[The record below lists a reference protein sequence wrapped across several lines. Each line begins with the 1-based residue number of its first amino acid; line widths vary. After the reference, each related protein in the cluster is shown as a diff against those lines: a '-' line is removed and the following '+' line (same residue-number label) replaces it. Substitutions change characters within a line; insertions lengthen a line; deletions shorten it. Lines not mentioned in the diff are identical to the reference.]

1 MARKDRDQIIVGLD
15 VGTHK
20 VAAVVGEVKYDG
32 SLEIIGVGTAPSMG
46 IKKGVVV
53 NVGETMEAIKRA
65 VHEAELMA
73 GITVNAVYVTISGN
87 HLRSFNNKGA
97 VTVATR
103 EVSEEDVVR
112 VLDNAN
118 AVQIPADRQ
127 ILHTV
132 PQEFVVDEN
141 DGIKE
146 PIGISGQRLQVNVH
160 IMTALNASVQNV
172 VQCAERCGL
181 HVLKTTA
188 ELLASAR
195 AVLEADERELGVV
208 HVDIGAGTTDIAIYH
223 NGYIVHSAVLPMGG
237 DHITSDI
244 AVGMRTPK
252 SEAERVKL
260 AHGAAQTAMV
270 SDDETIEVACV
281 GARETVLRKRQLL
294 CDIIEPRLEEIF
306 RYIEREISASKFQDA
321 IGSGLVLTGG
331 TALLPGIA
339 EFGEELLGLPVR
351 IGVPKKVGAQFPPVA
366 SPIYA
371 AAVGLVMQAA
381 AEEAEMQRKSE
392 AKLARGRGGTGVV
405 GRFFSW
411 VRDVV

>member
-1 MARKDRDQIIVGLD
+1 MARKGQDQIIVGLD

-20 VAAVVGEVKYDG
+20 VAAVVGEVRHDG
-32 SLEIIGVGTAPSMG
+32 SLEIIGIGTAVSNG
-46 IKKGVVV
+46 IRKGVVV
-53 NVGETMEAIKRA
+53 NVGETMEAIKVA
-65 VHEAELMA
+65 VHEAETMA
-73 GITVNAVYVTISGN
+73 GITVNAVYVNVSGN
-87 HLRSFNNKGA
+87 HLQSFNNKGVVA
-97 VTVATR
+97 VATR
-103 EVSEEDVVR
+103 EVTEDDVER
-112 VLDNAN
+112 VLDNAK

-132 PQEFVVDEN
+132 PQEFVVDGN
-141 DGIKE
+141 DGIQE
-146 PIGISGQRLQVNVH
+146 PVGISGQRLKVNVH
-160 IMTALNASVQNV
+160 ILTALNASVQNV

-181 HVLKTTA
+181 TVLKTTA

-208 HVDIGAGTTDIAIYH
+208 HVDIGAGTSDIAIYH

-252 SEAERVKL
+252 SEAERIKL

-270 SDDETIEVACV
+270 GDDETIEVACV
-281 GARETVLRKRQLL
+281 GARESVLRKRQLL

-306 RYIEREISASKFQDA
+306 RYIEREIAASQFQDV

-351 IGVPKKVGAQFPPVA
+351 VGYPKKVGGLHAPVH
-366 SPIYA
+366 SPVYA

-381 AEEAEMQRKSE
+381 AEEAESQRKLE
-392 AKLARGRGGTGVV
+392 ARAMRTRSGTGLF
-405 GRFFSW
+405 GRFLGW
-411 VRDVV
+411 VRDAV